1 MQSKLIIGLPV
12 YNAENTIGKTIN
24 SIISQ
29 TFKEF
34 TLLISDNNSTD
45 STSLICEEFVKSD
58 SRIRYIKQKN
68 NIGWVNNFLFLL
80 NEANSEYF
88 VWIAADDYW
97 DDKFLQK
104 NIEILD
110 SQPNIIGSM
119 GKIGSTGNF
128 IQKFNFQQEDNFFQK
143 LYKKI
148 RRHYLSLELNTI
160 TGTNYDKRIK
170 ECLKSSRYGLYIFSV
185 FNTEILKKSVNFD
198 IHPWDWGLIL
208 MILKY
213 GGINQIDEILIYRS
227 FGGSSNTNIFTH
239 IENKHKKLK
248 QILFPKFNFTKWFIK
263 NIGKKIFLQNF
274 GYFIKLNFSGP
285 MIIFL
290 DFIKYVKI
298 SNSNKFSNQKSD

>member
-12 YNAENTIGKTIN
+12 YNSESTIRKTID

-45 STSLICEEFVKSD
+45 STSLICEEFIKSD
-58 SRIRYIKQKN
+58 SRIQYIKQKN

-80 NEANSEYF
+80 NQANSKYF

-97 DDKFLQK
+97 DNEFLQK

-110 SQPNIIGSM
+110 SHPKIIGSM
-119 GKIGSTGNF
+119 GKIESTGNF
-128 IQKFNFQQEDNFFQK
+128 IHKFDFQQEDNFFQK

-148 RRHYLSLELNTI
+148 RLHFLSLELNTI
-160 TGTNYDKRIK
+160 AGISYDDRIR
-170 ECLKSSRYGLYIFSV
+170 ECLKSSRYGLFIFSV

-208 MILKY
+208 IILKY
-213 GGINQIDEILIYRS
+213 GGINQINEILIYRS
-227 FGGSSNTNIFTH
+227 FGGNSNTNIFTH
-239 IENKHKKLK
+239 IDHKHKKLK
-248 QILFPKFNFTKWFIK
+248 QILLPKSNFTKWFFQ
-263 NIGKKIFLQNF
+263 NIGKKIFFQNL

-290 DFIKYVKI
+290 DFIKYMKI
-298 SNSNKFSNQKSD
+298 TNSKKLSNGKSD